1 MFKETKRILG
11 RVSLSRK
18 QIGKIRKLQLTV
30 NNDSVNVA
38 EKYLRINT
46 TGQEHRI
53 SQILAERVREGNLSP
68 AAIDQVKE
76 FALLQKVCLFVCS
89 AVCLCLF
96 L

>member
-76 FALLQKVCLFVCS
+76 FALLQKVRLIVCS

>member
-68 AAIDQVKE
+68 SAIDQVKE
-76 FALLQKVCLFVCS
+76 FALLQKVSLFVFS

>member
-53 SQILAERVREGNLSP
+53 SQILAEKVREGNLSP

-76 FALLQKVCLFVCS
+76 FALLQKVRLFVFS